1 MDTPGK
7 LSTIGLGL
15 GATVLFMLF
24 VLLLMG
30 IGNLLS

>member
-1 MDTPGK
+1 M
-7 LSTIGLGL
+7 LNNRLMLGL
-15 GATVLFMLF
+15 TATVVFALF